1 MRKLMTFV
9 EPSLGLTYQ
18 DLYAE
23 LGDHLALHIED
34 TMRRFTPD
42 QAPDVLRYHR
52 RQVERRLE
60 ASRLADRLGVDV
72 SVIHASCTAEGA
84 RLLLAALEAKEEA
97 TDLE

>member
-1 MRKLMTFV
+1 MRKLLTFV

-42 QAPDVLRYHR
+42 EAPNVLRYHR
-52 RQVERRLE
+52 RQLERRLE
-60 ASRLADRLGVDV
+60 ASRLAARLGVDV
-72 SVIHASCTAEGA
+72 TVIHAACTAEGA
-84 RLLLAALEAKEEA
+84 RVLLDALDAREHARSEA
-97 TDLE
+97 